1 MCFFTLCFTTK
12 TTPGGSERKIIMGTI
27 LYNVYQDN
35 RKNIGTGKFY
45 GRAIH
50 PNVIDSDAL
59 AERIQ
64 RNCTVKK
71 SDVYAVLIELAEVMK
86 DELQNSNRV
95 KIDNFGTFKINIK
108 STGAESEDKFT
119 ATENI
124 VGARVRFQPTQRR
137 DTATGNTTTYFT
149 DGLKYKS
156 TDGFVRA

>member
-1 MCFFTLCFTTK
+1 MAGIVQYVT
-12 TTPGGSERKIIMGTI
+12 
-27 LYNVYQDN
+27 YQDN

-45 GRAIH
+45 ARAVH
-50 PNVIDSDAL
+50 TTTIDSEQL

-119 ATENI
+119 AADNI
-124 VGARVRFQPTQRR
+124 TGTHVRFRPEFTR
-137 DTATGNTTTYFT
+137 DTATGNIKVNFT
-149 DGLKYKS
+149 DGVKFQKA
-156 TDGFVRA
+156 TGFVRA

>member
-1 MCFFTLCFTTK
+1 MAGIVQYVT
-12 TTPGGSERKIIMGTI
+12 
-27 LYNVYQDN
+27 YQDN

-45 GRAIH
+45 ARAVH
-50 PNVIDSDAL
+50 TTTIDSEQL

>member
-1 MCFFTLCFTTK
+1 
-12 TTPGGSERKIIMGTI
+12 MGTI

-86 DELQNSNRV
+86 DELQNSNTV
-95 KIDNFGTFKINIK
+95 KLDNFGTFKINIK

-119 ATENI
+119 AADNI
-124 VGARVRFQPTQRR
+124 TGTHVRFRPEFTR
-137 DTATGNTTTYFT
+137 DTATGNIKVNFT
-149 DGLKYKS
+149 DGVKFQKA
-156 TDGFVRA
+156 TGFVRA

>member
-1 MCFFTLCFTTK
+1 MAGIVQYVT
-12 TTPGGSERKIIMGTI
+12 
-27 LYNVYQDN
+27 YQDN

-45 GRAIH
+45 ARAVH
-50 PNVIDSDAL
+50 TTTIDSEQL

-156 TDGFVRA
+156 TDGFVKA

>member
-1 MCFFTLCFTTK
+1 MAGIVQYVT
-12 TTPGGSERKIIMGTI
+12 
-27 LYNVYQDN
+27 YQDN

-45 GRAIH
+45 ARAVHTTTIG
-50 PNVIDSDAL
+50 SEQL

-137 DTATGNTTTYFT
+137 DTATG
-149 DGLKYKS
+149 S
-156 TDGFVRA
+156 PAIASA

>member
-1 MCFFTLCFTTK
+1 
-12 TTPGGSERKIIMGTI
+12 MGTI
-27 LYNVYQDN
+27 LYSTYQDN

-86 DELQNSNRV
+86 DELQNSNTV
-95 KIDNFGTFKINIK
+95 KLDNFGTFKINIK

-119 ATENI
+119 ATDNI
-124 VGARVRFQPTQRR
+124 VGTKVRFRPEFTR
-137 DTATGNTTTYFT
+137 DSATGNIKVNFT
-149 DGLKYKS
+149 DGVKFQKA
-156 TDGFVRA
+156 TGFVRA